1 MSQLPFPSPNGLI
14 IQFTASQ
21 SIGQFLGLFRGISYK
36 KRWCVIK
43 FGKTVKYANL
53 AGLLRALIMLMWT
66 VSLEAVRSSS
76 EEHFPNL
83 FAPQAVSSGVSLGTD
98 MPHRFWNYCCSC
110 GESLQAFK
118 QNQRI

>member
-1 MSQLPFPSPNGLI
+1 MCDKVWEN
-14 IQFTASQ
+14 
-21 SIGQFLGLFRGISYK
+21 
-36 KRWCVIK
+36 C
-43 FGKTVKYANL
+43 VKYANL

-83 FAPQAVSSGVSLGTD
+83 FAPQATSSGVSLGTD
-98 MPHRFWNYCCSC
+98 MPHHFWNYCCSC